1 MKEAIFDLREWKT
14 FLKVEMSY
22 SGIMLYQFLL
32 GNLGERTIILNLGK
46 MFLLGVDYGLIPL
59 STIYQIY
66 RGGQF

>member
-1 MKEAIFDLREWKT
+1 
-14 FLKVEMSY
+14 MSY

-32 GNLGERTIILNLGK
+32 GHLGERTIILNLGK

-59 STIYQIY
+59 STIFQIY